1 MRSRAHQIAVTVLFL
16 VALSLPAR
24 ANELKKPTLDAFNH
38 YVELTE
44 ARIAKEEAPGGI
56 FLAVDDLTME
66 QRRTALQ
73 RLKAGEVVID
83 KMQTT
88 ESGKVID
95 VPSGMIHHWRA
106 TVFAPG
112 ATLKQ
117 ALTLVK
123 DYDHHDKYYAPDV
136 QRAKLVKR
144 EGDKFSIYY
153 RLRRKKVITVVMDTY
168 YDVTYGKV
176 VGKRTTSRSYS
187 TKIQEIKDP
196 GEPDER
202 ALEPD
207 DGTGFMWRLYTYW
220 RFEERDG
227 GLYLQCEA
235 VSLSRDIPTGVGWMV
250 RPFVESVPRESL
262 MFTLGKT
269 REELVK
275 VADIR

>member
-1 MRSRAHQIAVTVLFL
+1 VHQRLQRFSIVPLIALALF
-16 VALSLPAR
+16 LPAR

-38 YVELTE
+38 YVQLTE
-44 ARIAKEEAPGGI
+44 ARIAKEEAPGGM
-56 FLAVDDLTME
+56 FLAIDDLTME
-66 QRRTALQ
+66 QRKTALQ
-73 RLKAGEVVID
+73 QLKSGEVVID
-83 KMQTT
+83 KMLTT
-88 ESGKVID
+88 DSGKVID

-117 ALTLVK
+117 ALALVQ

-136 QRAKLVKR
+136 QRSKLIKR
-144 EGDKFSIYY
+144 EGEKFSVYY

-187 TKIQEIKDP
+187 TRIQEIKNP
-196 GEPDER
+196 GEADEQ
-202 ALEPD
+202 ALPPD

-220 RFEERDG
+220 RFEEKDG

-235 VSLSRDIPTGVGWMV
+235 VSLSRDIPMGVGWMV

-262 MFTLGKT
+262 MFMLGKT
-269 REELVK
+269 REQLGK

>member
-1 MRSRAHQIAVTVLFL
+1 MRTRPHQF
-16 VALSLPAR
+16 ALASLLTLALCSTAY
-24 ANELKKPTLDAFNH
+24 ANELKKPTVDAFNR
-38 YVELTE
+38 YVQLTE
-44 ARIAKEEAPGGI
+44 ARIAREEGSEGM
-56 FLAVDDLTME
+56 FLSVDDLTME
-66 QRRTALQ
+66 QRSIAIQ
-73 RLKAGEVVID
+73 RLKTGEVVID
-83 KMQTT
+83 RMLTT
-88 ESGKVID
+88 DGGKVID
-95 VPSGMIHHWRA
+95 IPDGMIHHWRA
-106 TVFAPG
+106 VIFAPG

-117 ALTLVK
+117 ALALVQ
-123 DYDHHDKYYAPDV
+123 DYSHHDKYYAPDV
-136 QRAKLVKR
+136 QRSNLIKR
-144 EGDKFSIYY
+144 EGNKFSIYY

-168 YDVTYGKV
+168 YDVTYGPI

-187 TKIQEIKDP
+187 TKIQEIKNP
-196 GEPDER
+196 GEPNEK
-202 ALEPD
+202 ALPPD

-269 REELVK
+269 REELEK

>member
-1 MRSRAHQIAVTVLFL
+1 MFAALMIVAVC
-16 VALSLPAR
+16 APAT
-24 ANELKKPTLDAFNH
+24 ANELKKPTIDAFDL

-44 ARIAKEEAPGGI
+44 ARIAKEETPGGV
-56 FLAVDDLTME
+56 FLSIDDLTME
-66 QRRTALQ
+66 QRRNAIQ
-73 RLKAGEVVID
+73 RLKGGEVVID
-83 KMQTT
+83 KMLTT
-88 ESGKVID
+88 DNGKVID
-95 VPSGMIHHWRA
+95 IPSGMVHHWRA
-106 TVFAPG
+106 VVFAPG

-117 ALTLVK
+117 ALALVQ

-136 QRAKLVKR
+136 QRAKLLKR
-144 EGDKFSIYY
+144 EGNQFSIYY

-187 TKIQEIKDP
+187 TRIQEIKDP
-196 GEPDER
+196 GEPEER
-202 ALEPD
+202 ALAPD

-250 RPFVESVPRESL
+250 KPFVESVPRESL

-269 REELVK
+269 RAELGK

>member
-1 MRSRAHQIAVTVLFL
+1 MLLTIALAV
-16 VALSLPAR
+16 PAR

-44 ARIAKEEAPGGI
+44 ARIAKEEAPGGV
-56 FLAVDDLTME
+56 FLSIDDLTME
-66 QRRTALQ
+66 QRKNALQ
-73 RLKAGEVVID
+73 QLKAGEVVVD
-83 KMQTT
+83 KMLTT
-88 ESGKVID
+88 DSGKVIEI
-95 VPSGMIHHWRA
+95 PNGMVHHWRA
-106 TVFAPG
+106 VVFAPG

-117 ALTLVK
+117 ALALVQ

-136 QRAKLVKR
+136 QRAKLLKR
-144 EGDKFSIYY
+144 DGNNFNIYY

-176 VGKRTTSRSYS
+176 VAKRTTSRSYS
-187 TKIQEIKDP
+187 TRIQEIKDP
-196 GEPDER
+196 GEPDEH
-202 ALEPD
+202 ALPPD

-220 RFEERDG
+220 RFEEKDG
-227 GLYLQCEA
+227 GLYIQCEA

-269 REELVK
+269 REQLGK

>member
-1 MRSRAHQIAVTVLFL
+1 MSRPLHHLSIAVLLTI
-16 VALSLPAR
+16 ALAVPAR

-38 YVELTE
+38 YVQLTE
-44 ARIAKEEAPGGI
+44 ARIAKEEAPGGV
-56 FLAVDDLTME
+56 FLSIDDLTVE
-66 QRRTALQ
+66 QHRVALQ
-73 RLKAGEVVID
+73 RLKGGEVVID
-83 KMQTT
+83 KMLTT
-88 ESGKVID
+88 DSGKVIEIPD
-95 VPSGMIHHWRA
+95 GMIHHWRA

-117 ALTLVK
+117 ALALVQ
-123 DYDHHDKYYAPDV
+123 DYEHHDKYYAPDV

-144 EGDKFSIYY
+144 EGNNFSIYY

-168 YDVTYGKV
+168 YDVSYGKV
-176 VGKRTTSRSYS
+176 LGKRTTSRSYS
-187 TKIQEIKDP
+187 TRIQEIKDP
-196 GEPDER
+196 GEPDEH
-202 ALEPD
+202 ALPPD

-220 RFEERDG
+220 RFEEKDG
-227 GLYLQCEA
+227 GLYIQCEA

-269 REELVK
+269 REQLGK

>member
-1 MRSRAHQIAVTVLFL
+1 MRSRFHQVVFAVLL
-16 VALSLPAR
+16 SVALSAPAR

-44 ARIAKEEAPGGI
+44 SRIAKEEAPGGV
-56 FLAVDDLTME
+56 FLSIDDLTME
-66 QRRTALQ
+66 QRRAALQ
-73 RLKAGEVVID
+73 RLKSGEVVID
-83 KMQTT
+83 KMLTT
-88 ESGKVID
+88 DSGKVID
-95 VPSGMIHHWRA
+95 VPGGMIHHWRA

-117 ALTLVK
+117 ALALVK

-136 QRAKLVKR
+136 QRSKLLKR
-144 EGDKFSIYY
+144 DGEKFSIYY

-187 TKIQEIKDP
+187 TRIQEIKNA
-196 GEPDER
+196 GEADEQ
-202 ALEPD
+202 ALAPD

-220 RFEERDG
+220 RFEEKDG

-235 VSLSRDIPTGVGWMV
+235 VSLSRDIPTGTGWLV
-250 RPFVESVPRESL
+250 KPFVESVPRESL
-262 MFTLGKT
+262 LFTLGQT
-269 REELVK
+269 REQLEK
-275 VADIR
+275 VAEIR